1 MFHVFQYLEDYSANV
16 MKIIVNQKFKDA
28 LITGILSS
36 PIIYIPHFH
45 YAYVDQALKEII
57 PSKDD
62 ANSVLGLR
70 RSQIVE
76 LSNEDGKVNFERKYK
91 SETSK
96 YKFVELLRRM
106 VSSDRKD
113 KDNGKV
119 NFLGFDQPAP
129 KTDEFKVEEGEIF
142 HDEKIFVVKNVAE
155 QLFDPKVQYWLQ
167 VFASKYENGDFDC
180 ETTLILVSPK
190 PVAEL
195 PSEIE
200 KYVSIVEVPAPM
212 QAEIEQLVKG
222 ELPISKQFE
231 RQGKQLTDSLVRTM
245 MGLQLYEIEQ
255 IIRSIQVRTGGHLTE
270 KALTYALEEKKS
282 IVKKSGIIEVVDSDV
297 SFNQVGGLQALR
309 EDLEQKAIVFKHL
322 DDIQKMKFPL
332 PKGVL
337 ILGMPG
343 CGKSLIA
350 KSIASLFKVSL
361 LRLDVNRLMG
371 QYVGQSEENLRKA
384 LATAEA
390 AHPCVLWIDEIEKAF
405 AGVNSGNSGN
415 DIIMRLMGHFLTW
428 MQERKTAV
436 YIVATAND
444 ALRPELMRKGRFD
457 EVYFVDFPNQKER
470 EDIFKK
476 KINKFRETTEQQ
488 KMFDFDDIDSNLVE
502 IAKLMNGGKK
512 KDSKKADSEYES
524 DTKAS
529 GFSGAEIEAVVNAV
543 MEKKYV
549 EYYKKQ
555 DEEDEK
561 QAKDESDGKK
571 ENDEKKTV
579 ETPKLKVTK
588 KDFEEVINAMRP
600 SVMCNQTGAKD
611 ENGKTEKT
619 PIERI
624 RQIQEVYKFK
634 LATKEN

>member
-1 MFHVFQYLEDYSANV
+1 

-36 PIIYIPHFH
+36 PIVYIPHFH

-57 PSKDD
+57 PTNDD
-62 ANSVLGLR
+62 VNSVLGLSR
-70 RSQIVE
+70 NQIVE
-76 LSNEDGKVNFERKYK
+76 LSNGDGKVDFERKYK
-91 SETSK
+91 SETSR
-96 YKFVELLRRM
+96 YQFVELLRRL
-106 VSSDRKD
+106 VASD
-113 KDNGKV
+113 GKAKIKGNE
-119 NFLGFDQPAP
+119 NFPGFDQPEP
-129 KTDEFKVEEGEIF
+129 KADEFAVEENEIF
-142 HDEKIFVVKNVAE
+142 HEEKIFVVKNIAE
-155 QLFDPKVQYWLQ
+155 QLLDPKVQYWLQ
-167 VFASKYENGDFDC
+167 TFASKYENGDYDC
-180 ETTLILVSPK
+180 ETTLILVAPK

-200 KYVSIVEVPAPM
+200 KYVSIVEIPAPK
-212 QAEIEQLVKG
+212 QTEIEQLVKG

-231 RQGKQLTDSLVRTM
+231 RQEKQLTDSLVRTM

-255 IIRSIQVRTGGHLTE
+255 IIRSIQVRTGNRLTE
-270 KALTYALEEKKS
+270 KAITYALEEKKS

-309 EDLEQKAIVFKHL
+309 DDLEQKAIVFKHL
-322 DDIQKMKFPL
+322 DDIQRMKFPL

-350 KSIASLFKVSL
+350 KSIASLFGVSL

-470 EDIFKK
+470 EDILKK
-476 KINKFRETTEQQ
+476 KVNKYRESTDQQ
-488 KMFDFDDIDSNLVE
+488 KMFDFDDVDKNLAE
-502 IAKLMNGGKK
+502 IAKLMNGGKR

-524 DTKAS
+524 DSKAS

-549 EYYKKQ
+549 EYYRKQ
-555 DEEDEK
+555 DEEKEK
-561 QAKDESDGKK
+561 SANDVNGSTKDDA
-571 ENDEKKTV
+571 EKKPS
-579 ETPKLKVTK
+579 EAPKLKVEK
-588 KDFEEVINAMRP
+588 RDFEEVINAMRP
-600 SVMCNQTGAKD
+600 SVMCNQTGVKD
-611 ENGKTEKT
+611 ENGKAEKT